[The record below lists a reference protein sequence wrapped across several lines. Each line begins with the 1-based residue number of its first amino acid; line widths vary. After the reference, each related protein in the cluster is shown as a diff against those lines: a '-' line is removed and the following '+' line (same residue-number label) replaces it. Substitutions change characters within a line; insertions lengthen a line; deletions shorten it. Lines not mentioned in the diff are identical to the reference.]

1 MSSTGEHF
9 FGVLDGFIGHRNVYL
24 HDVAVIVSVQ
34 ALFPER
40 VHLKVC
46 TFTQQ
51 RLRRKDTM
59 PPQRWSTVDA
69 HWALFKLIEQTLL
82 GMGSRC
88 SMASRAFSGKYGSE
102 FPGNQNPVDS
112 DVVTGVAY
120 ALKLMTNTG
129 YFFAHQIPVTML
141 IDLFFRAVT
150 FSDSCFDSSRTLSG
164 NRAALFGECG
174 VSD

>member
-112 DVVTGVAY
+112 DDQ
-120 ALKLMTNTG
+120 
-129 YFFAHQIPVTML
+129 HR
-141 IDLFFRAVT
+141 LFFR
-150 FSDSCFDSSRTLSG
+150 SSNTCHDAYRLVFQGSKFF
-164 NRAALFGECG
+164 RQLF
-174 VSD
+174 